1 MQTIKSC
8 LVTKVQLLNRETM
21 SSPTESEDITMLND
35 QNAKSGLEP
44 RKELRYSLQN

>member
-1 MQTIKSC
+1 
-8 LVTKVQLLNRETM
+8 M
-21 SSPTESEDITMLND
+21 SSPTESEDIMMLND